1 MIDDVAIINFR
12 AVEVLFVQEIIDHDQ
27 VRARALGFKLQKLAI
42 LLFAVCCL
50 SFTVVAQTLPNGE
63 AIDTEVSKIMTH
75 TGAKGMA
82 VAVIDHGKVS
92 YVQSYGSRDAKGDPL
107 ATDTVMYGASLTKTV
122 FAYTVMHL
130 VDQGKLKLDTPLE
143 ADLDMPLPSYG
154 PDPVF
159 PDKYGPYKDLADDP
173 RWEKITPRMCLTHS
187 TGFSNFW
194 FIEPDQKLHIH
205 FEPGTRFSYS
215 GEGLILLQFVIEHGR
230 KAQGLGLDVGDL
242 TKAIFSGLGMTRTS
256 LVWRNGQDPNVAD
269 GWNDQG
275 QPQPH
280 EKRSKVRV
288 AGSMN
293 TTISDLSKFTAALV
307 SGEGLSPA
315 SRAEMTRP
323 VLHITTAS
331 LFPLFLPDQPLAQ
344 QRKDLYSG
352 LGVVLFDGPQGHGF
366 YKGGH
371 DGQTA
376 NTMVCIEASQRCVL
390 ILSNDVRSEAGFA
403 ELVGFILGKTGV
415 PYDWEYG
422 DHAGKS

>member
-1 MIDDVAIINFR
+1 MWNRILP
-12 AVEVLFVQEIIDHDQ
+12 LFV
-27 VRARALGFKLQKLAI
+27 
-42 LLFAVCCL
+42 LLSAVFC
-50 SFTVVAQTLPNGE
+50 VPAAAVAQSLPNAA
-63 AIDTEVSKIMTH
+63 AIDAEAGKIMAQTN
-75 TGAKGMA
+75 AKGMA
-82 VAVIDHGKVS
+82 VAVIDHGKVM
-92 YVQSYGSRDAKGDPL
+92 YVNAYGIRDAKGDPL
-107 ATDTVMYGASLTKTV
+107 TKDTVMYGASLTKTV
-122 FAYTVMHL
+122 FAYTVMQL
-130 VDQGKLKLDTPLE
+130 VDQGKL
-143 ADLDMPLPSYG
+143 DLDKPIKDDLDNPLPSYG

-173 RWEKITPRMCLTHS
+173 RWEKITPRMCLDHS

-205 FEPGTRFSYS
+205 FEPGQHFSYS
-215 GEGLILLQFVIEHGR
+215 GEGFILLQFVVEHGR
-230 KAQGLGLDVGDL
+230 KTQGLGLDVGDL
-242 TKAIFSGLGMTRTS
+242 AKANFDRLGMTRTS

-280 EKRSKVRV
+280 DKRSKVRA

-293 TTISDLSKFTAALV
+293 TTITDLSAFTAALV
-307 SGEGLSPA
+307 RGDGLTPA
-315 SRAEMTRP
+315 SRAEITKP
-323 VLHITTAS
+323 VFHIATAS
-331 LFPLFLPDQPLAQ
+331 LFPMFLPDLPVSE

-352 LGVVLFDGPQGHGF
+352 LGVIAFDGPQGHGF

-376 NTMVCIEASQRCVL
+376 NTLVCVEKSQRCVL
-390 ILSNDVRSEAGFA
+390 ILANDVRAEAGFA
-403 ELVGFILGKTGV
+403 QLVRFILGDTGV

>member
-1 MIDDVAIINFR
+1 MGVNMNSL
-12 AVEVLFVQEIIDHDQ
+12 EKLLLF
-27 VRARALGFKLQKLAI
+27 LAI
-42 LLFAVCCL
+42 LCALFYPPVTA
-50 SFTVVAQTLPNGE
+50 VAQAIPTGA
-63 AIDTEVSKIMTH
+63 AIDSEVGKIMNRTH
-75 TGAKGMA
+75 AKGMA
-82 VAVIDHGKVS
+82 VVVIDHGQVN
-92 YVQSYGSRDAKGDPL
+92 YVQSYGIRNTKGDPL
-107 ATDTVMYGASLTKTV
+107 TTDTVMYGASLTKTV
-122 FAYTVMHL
+122 FAYTVMQL
-130 VDQGKLKLDTPLE
+130 VDQGRLNLDTPIKN
-143 ADLDMPLPSYG
+143 DLDKPLPSYG

-159 PDKYGPYKDLADDP
+159 PDKYGPYKDLADDL
-173 RWEKITPRMCLTHS
+173 RWERITPRMCLTHS
-187 TGFSNFW
+187 TGFNNFW
-194 FIEPDQKLHIH
+194 FVEPDRKLHIH
-205 FEPGTRFSYS
+205 FDPGTHFSYS

-242 TKAIFSGLGMTRTS
+242 TKTNFDHLGMTRTS
-256 LVWRNGQDPNVAD
+256 LIWQSNGQDPNVAD

-307 SGEGLSPA
+307 SGDGLSPV
-315 SRAEMTRP
+315 SFAEMTKP
-323 VLHITTAS
+323 QLHITVAHQ
-331 LFPLFLPDQPLAQ
+331 FPLFQPDLPLNE
-344 QRKDLYSG
+344 QRKDLYAG
-352 LGVVLFDGPQGHGF
+352 LGVVVFDGPQGHGF

-376 NTMVCIEASQRCVL
+376 NTMVCIKASQRCVL

-403 ELVGFILGKTGV
+403 ELVGFILGDTGV